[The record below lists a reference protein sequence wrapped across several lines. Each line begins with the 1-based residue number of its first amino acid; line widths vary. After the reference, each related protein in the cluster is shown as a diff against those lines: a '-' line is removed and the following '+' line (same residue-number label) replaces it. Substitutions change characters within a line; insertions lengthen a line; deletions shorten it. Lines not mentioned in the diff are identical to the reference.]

1 MELEEAQIAFSQD
14 YWSHFSGDESSSRKG
29 GRSGICSMSNCS
41 HSGLTHGEGGGSSRS
56 IAKKEKQKN
65 RELFNDDEDAE
76 VIGMKIETW
85 WPKEKRW
92 FSGVVTA
99 YDSR

>member
-1 MELEEAQIAFSQD
+1 VELKEAQIAFSQD
-14 YWSHFSGDESSSRKG
+14 YWSHFSGDESSSNKG
-29 GRSGICSMSNCS
+29 ENSGKCSKSNFS